1 MTNQKRFELH
11 LPGLLKVLAEHLYS
25 ARQVAV
31 RELIQNAH
39 DSCLRRA
46 AEQPQTF
53 YRPRVTLRI
62 NQARQTLTI
71 EDNGCGLTAEEIET
85 YLATIG
91 RSYTRELRERLAV
104 LSWDEAA
111 RLIGQFGFG
120 FLSAFLVAAEVT
132 LQTRSYKPGSPALC
146 WISQGDETYTLGPGE
161 RAEPGTTIE
170 LHLKPAASFLL
181 QERILVETARTYADM
196 LPIPIYLA
204 GDPQPLNLMQPP
216 WQERDPLEA
225 ARAYIERAFQIET
238 PMAIIPLH
246 DQTVD
251 LGHDSLTLPL
261 QGFLFI
267 PPASRASVHEFGDL
281 RVFIRRMFIRDGE
294 RDLLPPWAR
303 FVRGVVDCP
312 QLQPT
317 ASREAIHQDE
327 TFAAI
332 QQALAEQLTEGLRTI
347 ARDDPAVWRQIIK
360 AHSELILNW
369 AGRDRDF
376 FAQVADLLPLR
387 TSRGRLTMP
396 EYLSQTNGTLFYTI
410 ESLGSLQEQMLAERQ
425 DVPVIEASW
434 VGVLPFLEQ
443 YAQQHPQLQ
452 TVRLDGD
459 AQRLLRPAGEAP
471 FAALLAFYRAQGVR
485 ARVAAFKPTA
495 QPALVL
501 YPRDADAL
509 LEVRRSLE
517 NDELPDAFAG
527 LVRTYAE
534 TRREDIDMLGG
545 TLYLNAACPL
555 VQRLAEQPPREE
567 VLHATLTLIH
577 QIARLFAG
585 HTLTAL
591 DAANAFG
598 TLAGAL
604 NLLVQ
609 ER

>member
-1 MTNQKRFELH
+1 MTNTQKRFELH

-46 AEQPQTF
+46 AEQPQNF

-62 NQARQTLTI
+62 DQSRQTLII

-91 RSYTRELRERLAV
+91 RSYTRELRERLAL

-120 FLSAFLVAAEVT
+120 FLSAFLIAAEVT
-132 LQTRSYKPGSPALC
+132 LQTRSYKPDSPALR
-146 WISQGDETYTLGPGE
+146 WVSQGDETYTLSPGE

-170 LHLKPAASFLL
+170 LRLKPAASFLL
-181 QERILVETARTYADM
+181 QERILIETARTYADM
-196 LPIPIYLA
+196 LPIPIHV
-204 GDPQPLNLMQPP
+204 GRDPQPINLMQPP
-216 WQERDPLEA
+216 WLERDPLEA
-225 ARAYIERAFQIET
+225 ARFYIERAFQIET
-238 PMAIIPLH
+238 PLAIIPLH

-281 RVFIRRMFIRDGE
+281 RVFIRRMFIRDDE
-294 RDLLPPWAR
+294 RDLLPAWAR
-303 FVRGVVDCP
+303 FVRGVIDCP

-332 QQALAEQLTEGLRTI
+332 QQALADQLTEGLRLI
-347 ARDDPAVWRQIIK
+347 ARDEPAVWRQIIQ

-396 EYLSQTNGTLFYTI
+396 EYLKLTGGTLYYTI
-410 ESLGSLQEQMLAERQ
+410 ESLGSLQEQMLAESQ

-434 VGVLPFLEQ
+434 VGVQPFLEQ
-443 YAQQHPQLQ
+443 YAQQHPEVQP
-452 TVRLDGD
+452 VRLDGD
-459 AQRLLRPAGEAP
+459 AQRLLRPIGEAP
-471 FAALLAFYRAQGVR
+471 FAALLGFYRAQGVR
-485 ARVAAFKPTA
+485 VRVAAFKPAA
-495 QPALVL
+495 QPAIML
-501 YPRDADAL
+501 YPRDADTL

-517 NDELPDAFAG
+517 NDEFPDAFAG
-527 LVRTYAE
+527 LVRTYADS
-534 TRREDIDMLGG
+534 RREDMDMLGG
-545 TLYLNAACPL
+545 TLYLNASCPL
-555 VQRLAEQPPREE
+555 IQQLAEQPPHEAT
-567 VLHATLTLIH
+567 LHATLTLIY
-577 QIARLFAG
+577 QLARLFAG

-591 DAANAFG
+591 DAANAFAEL
-598 TLAGAL
+598 TGAL
-604 NLLVQ
+604 GRLV
-609 ER
+609 EE